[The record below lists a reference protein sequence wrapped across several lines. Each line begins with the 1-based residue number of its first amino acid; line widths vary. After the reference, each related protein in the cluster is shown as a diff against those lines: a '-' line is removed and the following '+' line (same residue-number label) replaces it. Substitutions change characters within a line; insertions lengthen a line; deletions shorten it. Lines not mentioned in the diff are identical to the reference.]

1 MRGIK
6 TKVTMER
13 TLYVDLPDDATEAEV
28 LEAANKEIILP
39 TNALCTA
46 SQALRN
52 LHVDIPTLCC
62 LLIGNMTCL
71 FFPLLNILYYL
82 YYCCEK
88 IICIITK

>member
-13 TLYVDLPDDATEAEV
+13 TLYVDLSDDATEAEV

-39 TNALCTA
+39 TDALCTA

-52 LHVDIPTLCC
+52 LHINIPHLDLTDWNTTG
-62 LLIGNMTCL
+62 INYEV
-71 FFPLLNILYYL
+71 IQ
-82 YYCCEK
+82 
-88 IICIITK
+88 

>member
-39 TNALCTA
+39 ANALYTA

-52 LHVDIPTLCC
+52 LHVNIPNLDLTDWNTTDINYEV
-62 LLIGNMTCL
+62 IQ
-71 FFPLLNILYYL
+71 
-82 YYCCEK
+82 
-88 IICIITK
+88 

>member
-13 TLYVDLPDDATEAEV
+13 TLYIDLPDDATEAEV

-39 TNALCTA
+39 TNALYTA

-52 LHVDIPTLCC
+52 LHVNIPHLDLTDWNTTG
-62 LLIGNMTCL
+62 INYEV
-71 FFPLLNILYYL
+71 IQ
-82 YYCCEK
+82 
-88 IICIITK
+88 

>member
-1 MRGIK
+1 MREIK

-39 TNALCTA
+39 TDALCTA

-52 LHVDIPTLCC
+52 LHINIPHLDLTDWNTTG
-62 LLIGNMTCL
+62 INYEV
-71 FFPLLNILYYL
+71 IQ
-82 YYCCEK
+82 
-88 IICIITK
+88 

>member
-39 TNALCTA
+39 TNALYTA

-52 LHVDIPTLCC
+52 LHVDIPHLDLTDWNTTG
-62 LLIGNMTCL
+62 INYEV
-71 FFPLLNILYYL
+71 IQ
-82 YYCCEK
+82 
-88 IICIITK
+88 

>member
-28 LEAANKEIILP
+28 LEVANKEIILP

-46 SQALRN
+46 SQTLKN
-52 LHVDIPTLCC
+52 LHVNIPNLDLTDW
-62 LLIGNMTCL
+62 NTTDV
-71 FFPLLNILYYL
+71 NY
-82 YYCCEK
+82 E
-88 IICIITK
+88 IIQ

>member
-13 TLYVDLPDDATEAEV
+13 TLYLDLPDDATEAEV

-39 TNALCTA
+39 SDALYTA

-52 LHVDIPTLCC
+52 LHVNVPHLDLTDWNTTGI
-62 LLIGNMTCL
+62 N
-71 FFPLLNILYYL
+71 Y
-82 YYCCEK
+82 E
-88 IICIITK
+88 IIQ

>member
-6 TKVTMER
+6 AKITMER

-46 SQALRN
+46 SQALKN
-52 LHVDIPTLCC
+52 LHVNVSHLDLTDWNTTDINYEV
-62 LLIGNMTCL
+62 IQ
-71 FFPLLNILYYL
+71 
-82 YYCCEK
+82 
-88 IICIITK
+88 

>member
-39 TNALCTA
+39 SDALYTA

-52 LHVDIPTLCC
+52 LHVDVPHLDLTDWNTTGINYEV
-62 LLIGNMTCL
+62 IQ
-71 FFPLLNILYYL
+71 
-82 YYCCEK
+82 
-88 IICIITK
+88 

>member
-39 TNALCTA
+39 TNALYTA

-52 LHVDIPTLCC
+52 LHVDIPHLDLTDWNTTG
-62 LLIGNMTCL
+62 IN
-71 FFPLLNILYYL
+71 Y
-82 YYCCEK
+82 E
-88 IICIITK
+88 IIQ

>member
-13 TLYVDLPDDATEAEV
+13 TLYVDLPDDATEEEV

-46 SQALRN
+46 SQALKN
-52 LHVDIPTLCC
+52 LHVNVSHLDLTDWNTTDINYEV
-62 LLIGNMTCL
+62 IQ
-71 FFPLLNILYYL
+71 
-82 YYCCEK
+82 
-88 IICIITK
+88 

>member
-13 TLYVDLPDDATEAEV
+13 TLYIDLPDDATEAEV

-39 TNALCTA
+39 SDALYTA

-52 LHVDIPTLCC
+52 LHVNVPHLDLTYWNTTGI
-62 LLIGNMTCL
+62 N
-71 FFPLLNILYYL
+71 Y
-82 YYCCEK
+82 E
-88 IICIITK
+88 IIQ

>member
-13 TLYVDLPDDATEAEV
+13 TLYIDLPDDATETEV

-39 TNALCTA
+39 SDALYTA

-52 LHVDIPTLCC
+52 LHVNVPHLDLTDWNTTGI
-62 LLIGNMTCL
+62 N
-71 FFPLLNILYYL
+71 Y
-82 YYCCEK
+82 E
-88 IICIITK
+88 IIQ

>member
-6 TKVTMER
+6 AKVMMER

-39 TNALCTA
+39 TNALYTA

-52 LHVDIPTLCC
+52 LHVDIPHLDLTDWNTTG
-62 LLIGNMTCL
+62 INYEV
-71 FFPLLNILYYL
+71 IQ
-82 YYCCEK
+82 
-88 IICIITK
+88 

>member
-6 TKVTMER
+6 AKVTMES

-39 TNALCTA
+39 TNALYTA

-52 LHVDIPTLCC
+52 LHVDIPHLDLTDWNTTG
-62 LLIGNMTCL
+62 INYEV
-71 FFPLLNILYYL
+71 IQ
-82 YYCCEK
+82 
-88 IICIITK
+88 